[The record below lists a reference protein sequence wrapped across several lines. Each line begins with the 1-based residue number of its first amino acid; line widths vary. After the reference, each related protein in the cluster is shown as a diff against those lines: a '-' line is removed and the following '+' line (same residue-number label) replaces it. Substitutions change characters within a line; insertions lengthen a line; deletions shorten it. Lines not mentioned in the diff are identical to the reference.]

1 MTVPPPTPSEPPP
14 SPPAPSVGLRLRL
27 WIGCVG
33 GTLVAAGGTWWVIG
47 VHTGPA
53 AQLDLPLLVW
63 WLSAVAVLSLIVAL
77 VFALWL
83 DRGVIGH
90 LRGLIASLAS
100 GRVTELRG
108 LPAGSGWGE
117 LSELTQALQSL
128 LTHHRHAVRATQEL
142 GLLREQ
148 VGLLRESLE
157 RWNDTERWAGPRVE
171 TGLLAPVTET
181 LDRGLK
187 RLDEVRDQNLE
198 AVRQVGAAVEST
210 VTDARETAG
219 ESERAFVEATALM
232 TTVRELQRLTGELG
246 QSLATLGAEGA
257 AAAPAGSAP
266 AWREAARAAIEDL
279 VDASSGSVE
288 HLGRGLARVQ
298 EIADQVH
305 VVSNRATL
313 IALHAALASA
323 RQGRAEE
330 AIHDEMKRL
339 AAEVREASERTT
351 RYSREIEGEIAAA
364 TERMRGLRERVASR
378 LEALPAE
385 APAAPPAPSE
395 ETVRLQHRLREM
407 VQDATQKGERL
418 SAANERVSR
427 AAGRLVRRL
436 EEEMQDVAG
445 LAVRLS
451 PTGSPDRGPAGGSVA
466 ETAPPAGETGARP
479 HGLRLLGQEH
489 LMPGEPPAPRR
500 ARGPGGEDRS

>member
-1 MTVPPPTPSEPPP
+1 MTAQTPTSDPAS
-14 SPPAPSVGLRLRL
+14 SPPAHGVGLRLRL

-33 GTLVAAGGTWWVIG
+33 GALVAAGGMWWVIG
-47 VHTGPA
+47 AHTGPA
-53 AQLDLPLLVW
+53 AGLDPALLVW

-100 GRVTELRG
+100 GRVSELRG
-108 LPAGSGWGE
+108 LPAGAGWGE
-117 LSELTQALQSL
+117 LSQLTQALQSL
-128 LTHHRHAVRATQEL
+128 LTHHRTAVRATQEL
-142 GLLREQ
+142 GLMREQ
-148 VGLLRESLE
+148 IGLMSESLE
-157 RWNDTERWAGPRVE
+157 RWNDTERWTGPRVE
-171 TGLLAPVTET
+171 TGLLAPVAGT

-198 AVRQVGAAVEST
+198 AVRQVGAAVENT

-246 QSLATLGAEGA
+246 QSLATIGAEGA
-257 AAAPAGSAP
+257 AATPAGAAP
-266 AWREAARAAIEDL
+266 AWRESARAAIEDL

-313 IALHAALASA
+313 IALHAALSSA
-323 RQGRAEE
+323 RQGRADE
-330 AIHDEMKRL
+330 AIADEMKRL
-339 AAEVREASERTT
+339 AAEVRDASERTT
-351 RYSREIEGEIAAA
+351 RTSREIEGEISAA
-364 TERMRGLRERVASR
+364 TERMRGLRERVAAR

-385 APAAPPAPSE
+385 AAAAAPAPSE
-395 ETVRLQHRLREM
+395 ESVRLQHRLREM

-418 SAANERVSR
+418 AAANERVSR

-451 PTGSPDRGPAGGSVA
+451 PTGGPDTGPAGGA
-466 ETAPPAGETGARP
+466 APESPPSSSAPVTRP

-500 ARGPGGEDRS
+500 ARGPAGEERS